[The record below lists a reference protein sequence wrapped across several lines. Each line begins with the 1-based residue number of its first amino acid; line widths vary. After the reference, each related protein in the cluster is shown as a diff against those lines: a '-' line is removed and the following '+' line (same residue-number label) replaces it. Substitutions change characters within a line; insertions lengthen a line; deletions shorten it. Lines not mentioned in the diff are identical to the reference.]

1 MSVSNYAVPAAA
13 YADAGMK
20 PAGRIALIGIAVLV
34 LALIA
39 LSVTSL
45 LCGTVWLPP
54 SALFGQDDSAHM
66 ARLILTDLRLPRLV
80 LALLVGGALGFSGA
94 VLQGLSRNALAD
106 PALLGVS
113 AGAAFGAVMATYYGL
128 VSRFPAAAPLLG
140 LCGAGLAMLLTFAFG
155 RGSTLALILAGAAV
169 SALMAAFTGL
179 ALNLAPSPYA
189 AYEMNTWLMG
199 SLADKGWSQLDIA
212 GPFILAGIA
221 LLATTGR
228 GLDALSLGE
237 AQAQSLGINLHR
249 LNLLALMGTALAVGA
264 ATAVSGVIGFVG
276 LIAPHLVRPMMGHQ
290 PGRLLW
296 PSALAGG
303 ALVLAADIAT
313 RLIRKGPNIE
323 VGVLTALVGAPFFFW
338 LVVRVRRASL

>member
-1 MSVSNYAVPAAA
+1 MTLSTYAAPVAT
-13 YADAGMK
+13 YQAGSIK
-20 PAGRIALIGIAVLV
+20 PGGRNARLGIVVLV
-34 LALIA
+34 LALLA
-39 LSVTSL
+39 LSVASL
-45 LCGTVWLPP
+45 LCGSVWLRP
-54 SALFGQDDSAHM
+54 SAVLGQDASAHM
-66 ARLILTDLRLPRLV
+66 ARLIVTELRLPRLL
-80 LALLVGGALGFSGA
+80 LALLVGGALGISGA

-113 AGAAFGAVMATYYGL
+113 AGAAFGAVMAIYYGL
-128 VSRFPAAAPLLG
+128 ASAFPAAAPLLG
-140 LCGAGLAMLLTFAFG
+140 LCGAAFAMLATFAFG

-189 AYEMNTWLMG
+189 AYEMTIWLMG
-199 SLADKGWSQLDIA
+199 SLADKGWSQLQIA
-212 GPFILAGIA
+212 SPFILAGMA
-221 LLATTGR
+221 LLAMTAR
-228 GLDALSLGE
+228 SLDALSLGE
-237 AQAQSLGINLHR
+237 AQAESLGINLQR

-264 ATAVSGVIGFVG
+264 ATAVTGVIGFVG

-313 RLIRKGPNIE
+313 RLIHKGPSIE
-323 VGVLTALVGAPFFFW
+323 VGVFTALVGAPFFFW